1 MKLSE
6 LRAVVV
12 RFRVIGS
19 QAGQRTW
26 HKIAQ
31 SGQVEPVTDH
41 TTAVQ
46 WLEAH
51 GYRQHGAA
59 IGAVRELAVFWLKE
73 NDQPENLTEAL
84 GERVTPYTCAW
95 YTAEGKIGTT
105 RTAAQIRRD
114 RARKGR
120 TLQDLQFVERPTH
133 AALMH
138 AYGLA

>member
-1 MKLSE
+1 MKPSD

-12 RFRVIGS
+12 RFKVIGN
-19 QAGQRTW
+19 QAGQHTW

-31 SGQVEPVTDH
+31 SGQLEPVTDP

-59 IGAVRELAVFWLKE
+59 IGAVPALAVFWLKE
-73 NDQPENLTEAL
+73 NDQPEYFTEIL

-95 YTAEGKIGTT
+95 YAQEAKIGTT
-105 RTAAQIRRD
+105 RTAGQIRRD
-114 RARKGR
+114 RQRQGQ
-120 TLQDLQFVERPTH
+120 TFQDLQFVERPTH